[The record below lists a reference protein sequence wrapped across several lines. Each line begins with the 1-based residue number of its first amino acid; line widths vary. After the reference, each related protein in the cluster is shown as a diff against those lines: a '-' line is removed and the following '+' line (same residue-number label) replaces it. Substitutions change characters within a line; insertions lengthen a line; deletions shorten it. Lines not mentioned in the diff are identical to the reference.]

1 MKEYAPGIRVK
12 GYKGNLV
19 SLPLDSVLTL
29 ILQQHKARRAGN
41 HFDLRLGN
49 PSGLFSFAFPKGL
62 PKEIGQKSLA
72 IPTELHSWGYKDF
85 EGPISSGYGE
95 GTVSKI
101 EESPVVILERSENK
115 LKFTRGTSKDSPVY
129 TMIRT
134 KNGNFI
140 CSIKKPGE
148 PTAVLT
154 YQKEHFKELPLNDVA
169 DLIDKGAAVAP
180 KIDGAGALAY
190 LSNKG
195 INVYGIRQNAKGQH
209 PEYTDYITSAL
220 RTAKVP
226 EELQGKLIRGEVY
239 GVRNGKP
246 IHPSELSG
254 VLNSTLVHAIDKKQ
268 KNGIQLMLAA
278 LAENKNGIDDYD
290 TDTVALAKQLN
301 NPNIHGMPV
310 VTGEAAKRLVEQIA
324 SGRYPMTREGVVVHQ
339 QGKRPVKAKVKS
351 DYDVVI
357 RDVFKAD
364 TDRGDMAGGFTYSY
378 PDSDEIVG
386 RVGTGFSD
394 AMRKDMWKN
403 PQNYIGQTARVH
415 SQEQLGSGA
424 LRAPGFLALRAD

>member
-1 MKEYAPGIRVK
+1 MADFAPGIKNKR
-12 GYKGNLV
+12 YKGHL
-19 SLPLDSVLTL
+19 SELPIDAVLTMVR
-29 ILQQHKARRAGN
+29 QRHDARRAGL
-41 HFDLRLGN
+41 HEDLRIGS
-49 PSGLFSFAFPKGL
+49 PAGLYSFAVPKFL
-62 PKEIGQKSLA
+62 PENLGEKRLA
-72 IPTELHSWGYKDF
+72 VPQPIHAYSYKDF
-85 EGPISSGYGE
+85 QGKLPKGYGE

-180 KIDGAGALAY
+180 KIDGAGAIAY

-268 KNGIQLMLAA
+268 KKGIQLMLAA
-278 LAENKNGIDDYD
+278 LAENKNGVDDYD
-290 TDTVALAKQLN
+290 TDTVSLAKKLN

-394 AMRKDMWKN
+394 AMRKDMWQN